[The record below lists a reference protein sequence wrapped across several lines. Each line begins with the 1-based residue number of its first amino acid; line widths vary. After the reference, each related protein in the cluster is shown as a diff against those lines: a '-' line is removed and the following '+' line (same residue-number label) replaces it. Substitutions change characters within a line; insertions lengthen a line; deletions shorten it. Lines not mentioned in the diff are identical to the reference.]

1 MNKTA
6 FTKISLCITNYKWK
20 IILRKT
26 AFQLKKGGG
35 GLENCYV
42 FLGGVRTFVTL
53 CYVGEGVAK
62 YAENRVT

>member
-6 FTKISLCITNYKWK
+6 FTKISLCIINYKWK

-26 AFQLKKGGG
+26 AFQFKKGGWFRK
-35 GLENCYV
+35 LLRI
-42 FLGGVRTFVTL
+42 FRGVRTFVTL

-62 YAENRVT
+62 NAENRVT